1 MSRLRHFSRLVHLL
15 WTLFSPSP
23 VNLPNGSSIDKVEL
37 LRQMQTTGYERS
49 FGGGS
54 RRQRINIGAAKN
66 KAANSGEVPSLDMR
80 GVYAFAVQKGKA
92 WVPQIG
98 RVNAVMRRSGMMGK
112 GKRVRVTY
120 PIPLDDVNAL
130 ERVSVRVE
138 WFEERAG
145 VFVAAY
151 AVDQGDHPAHT
162 VLGVVATKPCKGD
175 GQFTVNSNDWERA
188 VKKCRA
194 DHAAAVAV
202 RSAAAARQPALLA
215 RQSQRESLALP
226 GGPQMK
232 RVTSKVGGRTRLVVD
247 ASQLWSRVRND
258 PSKRWMSSTH
268 ATIVQTH
275 RTGGYFVKSS
285 LVIAAMQSSLS
296 STDVVVGSR
305 ASTAAMMM
313 TRTVMTS
320 AWRALTSS
328 RCRGR
333 LGTCCCCLYLYCAH
347 HQCCSHPPFPLT
359 NSIPRRK

>member
-1 MSRLRHFSRLVHLL
+1 
-15 WTLFSPSP
+15 
-23 VNLPNGSSIDKVEL
+23 
-37 LRQMQTTGYERS
+37 MQTTGYERS

-215 RQSQRESLALP
+215 RQSQRESAALP

-247 ASQLWSRVRND
+247 ASQLWSRVRTD
-258 PSKRWMSSTH
+258 PSQEMD
-268 ATIVQTH
+268 VQYTCDH
-275 RTGGYFVKSS
+275 CSKASYGRIFCEEFTCDSCNAEFTEFDRRGGGFSCKYCSNDDDEDGY
-285 LVIAAMQSSLS
+285 
-296 STDVVVGSR
+296 DV
-305 ASTAAMMM
+305 
-313 TRTVMTS
+313 
-320 AWRALTSS
+320 
-328 RCRGR
+328 
-333 LGTCCCCLYLYCAH
+333 CLACFNKL
-347 HQCCSHPPFPLT
+347 
-359 NSIPRRK
+359 